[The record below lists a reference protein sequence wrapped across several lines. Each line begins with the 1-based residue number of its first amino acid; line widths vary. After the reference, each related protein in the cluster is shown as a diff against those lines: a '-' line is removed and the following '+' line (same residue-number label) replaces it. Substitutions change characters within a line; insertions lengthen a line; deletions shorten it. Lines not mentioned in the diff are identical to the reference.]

1 MIKKKLSEIAAMVS
15 GEINEKYED
24 VVVQGVTT
32 DSRNASLNNL
42 FVPLKDVRNGHEFV
56 EDAFQNGVAASFWE
70 NGYPNPPQN
79 RPLIFVEDALE
90 ALQILA
96 EKYLETMS
104 AVVIAITGSNGKT
117 STKDMT
123 AAVLSQTFSVHKT
136 VGNFN
141 NHIGLPLTILSAPH
155 DIEVLILEMGMS
167 AKGEIS
173 FLSNLAKPHIA
184 IITNIGE
191 SHMLNLGSREGI
203 ADAKCEIIEGLNDEG
218 VLFYNGDEILLQDR
232 LSSLARKQSFGFDD
246 SNDFYPIQ
254 VTTSLE
260 KTTFTIFNQE
270 FVLPIPGEHNV
281 VNAIAAIAIG
291 CEFNMSWQ
299 EIAEGI
305 NNVELTGMRLEV
317 VEGAAGEKLVNDSY
331 NASPTSMRAA
341 VQFIHD
347 LQGYD
352 RKIVVLGDMLELGDK
367 EVYFHREI
375 GELLKP
381 LEIVYVFAYGPLAEN
396 IAKAASA
403 NFEAGRVFHFTDKT
417 QLIEAVK
424 KIRKPGDVIL
434 VKASRGMGLEKVV
447 HDLEKD

>member
-15 GEINEKYED
+15 GEINDKYED
-24 VVVQGVTT
+24 VVVYGVTT
-32 DSRNASLNNL
+32 DSRKASRNNL

-56 EDAFQNGVAASFWE
+56 EDAFQSGVAASFWE

-79 RPLIFVEDALE
+79 RPLIFVDDALE
-90 ALQILA
+90 ALQVLA
-96 EKYLETMS
+96 EKYLESMS

-141 NHIGLPLTILSAPH
+141 NHIGLPLTVLSAPH

-173 FLSNLAKPHIA
+173 FLSDLAKPHIA

-203 ADAKCEIIEGLNDEG
+203 ADAKCEIVEGLNDEG
-218 VLFYNGDEILLQDR
+218 VLFYNGDEPLLRDR
-232 LSSLARKQSFGFDD
+232 LSSFARKQSFGFDE
-246 SNDFYPIQ
+246 SNDFYPTQ
-254 VTTSLE
+254 VKTSLE
-260 KTTFTIFNQE
+260 KTTFSMFNQE
-270 FVLPIPGEHNV
+270 FVLPLPGEHNV
-281 VNAIAAIAIG
+281 VNALAAIAIG
-291 CEFNMSWQ
+291 SEFNMSWH

-317 VEGAAGEKLVNDSY
+317 VEGAAGEKLVNDTY

-347 LQGYD
+347 LQGFE

-381 LEIVYVFAYGPLAEN
+381 LEIVYVFAYGPLSEN
-396 IAKAASA
+396 ISKAASA
-403 NFEAGRVFHFTDKT
+403 NFESGRVFHFTEKK
-417 QLIEAVK
+417 QMIEAIK

-447 HDLEKD
+447 HDLEKA